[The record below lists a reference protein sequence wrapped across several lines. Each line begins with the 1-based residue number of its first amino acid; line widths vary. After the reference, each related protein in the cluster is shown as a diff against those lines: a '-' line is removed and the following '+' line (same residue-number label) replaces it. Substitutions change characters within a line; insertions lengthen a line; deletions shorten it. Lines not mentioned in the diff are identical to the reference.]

1 MTCPVPPHIPPC
13 DPFPDGYVIPNPGPC
28 SGLCLTGHD
37 VGVPIPGTIA
47 YAHPDCP
54 AHGWGLIEE
63 DEDAAD

>member
-1 MTCPVPPHIPPC
+1 MTCPVPPHIP
-13 DPFPDGYVIPNPGPC
+13 PC